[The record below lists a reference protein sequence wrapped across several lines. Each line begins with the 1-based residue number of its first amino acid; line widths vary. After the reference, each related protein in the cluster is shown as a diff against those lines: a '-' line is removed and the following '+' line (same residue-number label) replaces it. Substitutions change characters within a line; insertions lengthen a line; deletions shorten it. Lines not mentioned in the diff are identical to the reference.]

1 LFKDFADVLEVAV
14 QNPGRVAVPRANN
27 LEALEAVNQAM
38 AAGILTGGALI
49 GDTDDIKAVAQEAG
63 LQLKPFELIEADD
76 EPSAAKT
83 AVEIISEGNA
93 DFLLKGQLMTSEYL
107 KAVLKHPG
115 MIPENNLLSHIS
127 IMQIPS
133 YHKFLTIT
141 DVAVNIDPSIEEK
154 KKIVMNAV
162 RVCQKLGIRKPKV
175 ALQAAIEKVNP
186 KMISTVEAAQVRDEL
201 REEYPNDLIVEGPYD
216 IFISIS
222 KHAAEEK
229 GVTGEVCGDADIL
242 LFHEINAGNAV
253 YKIFSAFVPDFL
265 NAALVVGA
273 KMPLILP
280 SRADP
285 VSTKLLSI
293 ALAAV
298 LMMGAET
305 QR

>member
-1 LFKDFADVLEVAV
+1 LYKDFADILAEAV
-14 QNPGRVAVPRANN
+14 RNPGRIIVPSANN
-27 LEALEAVNQAM
+27 LEALEAVGQAV
-38 AAGILTGGALI
+38 AAGIITGGCLI
-49 GDTDDIKAVAQEAG
+49 GNIPDIKAIAKDAG
-63 LQLKPFELIEADD
+63 LDLEPFDMHPAEDG
-76 EPSAAKT
+76 PSSARI
-83 AVEIISEGNA
+83 AVDLVQEGKG

-107 KAVLKHPG
+107 KAVLKHG
-115 MIPENNLLSHIS
+115 SGLVPEGNLLSHIS

-141 DVAVNIDPSIEEK
+141 DVAVTIAPDVEEK
-154 KKIVMNAV
+154 KRIVMNAV
-162 RVCQKLGIRKPKV
+162 RVLQKLGIARPKV
-175 ALQAAIEKVNP
+175 ALQAAVETVNP

-201 REEYPNDLIVEGPYD
+201 RVEFPNELIVEGPYD

-229 GVTGEVCGDADIL
+229 GVKGEVCGDADIL
-242 LFHEINAGNAV
+242 LFHDINAGNAV
-253 YKIFSAFVPDFL
+253 YKVISAFVPEYL

-298 LMMGAET
+298 LMMKSKD
-305 QR
+305 

>member
-1 LFKDFADVLEVAV
+1 MYKDFADILSEAV
-14 QNPGRVAVPRANN
+14 RNPGRIIVPCANN
-27 LEALEAVNQAM
+27 LEALEAVSQAV
-38 AAGILTGGALI
+38 AAGIITGGCLI
-49 GDTDDIKAVAQEAG
+49 GNTEEIKSVAKEAG
-63 LQLKPFELIEADD
+63 LDLEPFELLPAPDA
-76 EPSAAKT
+76 PSSAFM
-83 AVEIISEGNA
+83 AVDLIHKGKG
-93 DFLLKGQLMTSEYL
+93 DFLLKGQLMTSDYL
-107 KAVLKHPG
+107 KAVLKHDSG
-115 MIPENNLLSHIS
+115 LVPEGHMLSHIS

-141 DVAVNIDPSIEEK
+141 DVAVAIAPTVEEK

-162 RVCQKLGIRKPKV
+162 RVLQKLGIPKPKV
-175 ALQAAIEKVNP
+175 ALQAAIETVNP

-201 REEYPNDLIVEGPYD
+201 RAEYPDDLIVEGPYD

-229 GVTGEVCGDADIL
+229 GVKGEVCGDADIL
-242 LFHEINAGNAV
+242 LFHDINAGNAV
-253 YKIFSAFVPDFL
+253 YKIISAFVPEYL

-298 LMMGAET
+298 LMMKSK
-305 QR
+305 